1 MWHSVNACVYLGLS
15 TWEGTLGALFGS
27 AQGISVDGG
36 IPVGSNPA
44 VTALVLVVS
53 ENESVYDVV
62 CSALTT
68 EFRTELALSGAAGV
82 EMATLLRPDLIVCD
96 GPVREMAETGLIGAI
111 RADSDLHT
119 TPILALIDSRDD
131 DAILEILRSGVN
143 DYLHIPFEV
152 AELRVRANNLI
163 NARHAEL
170 RLRSLRMAEDRV
182 RIARDLHDIVIQRLF
197 AVGMQLNAVLPQ
209 VAEQNARSRISGTVD
224 ELDDVIRSLRTTI
237 FDLQRPRSPLTTS
250 LRAEVMSLC
259 AQAGEQLGCAP
270 RVGFEGPVESMID
283 DRIGDHLLA
292 VLREALRNVVQHAR
306 ATQFEVVV
314 VADADVVALT
324 VRDDGVGIGTVASG
338 GNGLR
343 NMAARAESL
352 GGSCSISTG
361 AVSGTVVSWMVP
373 ASV

>member
-1 MWHSVNACVYLGLS
+1 M
-15 TWEGTLGALFGS
+15 GALFGS

-36 IPVGSNPA
+36 TPVGSNPA

-53 ENESVYDVV
+53 DDESVYDLV

-131 DAILEILRSGVN
+131 DAILEILRAGVN

-283 DRIGDHLLA
+283 ARIGDHLLA

-314 VADADVVALT
+314 VADANVVALSI
-324 VRDDGVGIGTVASG
+324 RDDGVGIGADASG

-352 GGSCSISTG
+352 GGTCSISAG
-361 AVSGTVVSWMVP
+361 PVSGTIVSWMVP
-373 ASV
+373 VAV